1 MKFSFILCTINR
13 NDEIIKSINSIL
25 NQTYQNFEIIIIDQN
40 EHKNE
45 QLENIDKRII
55 YKHVNFKGLSSARNE
70 ALKYATGDYCCIMDD
85 DALYDSYNLEV
96 ANKLLMRNLYTVLSG
111 IIVDRNTGVKWNKK
125 MPDNELCIT
134 KNDVFFLAS
143 ASLIINTEILKKYM
157 FDENLG
163 AGRRWGCGE
172 ETDLLLRLYRDGYE
186 MFYTPEIKIYHPVT
200 DKYNY
205 DYRKAEKYNLG
216 FGAFY
221 KKNHLYLRFIKAVL
235 RNLIAMIIYTVKFD
249 KKNVKYYYICFKNKI
264 KGFLEYREAV

>member
-111 IIVDRNTGVKWNKK
+111 IIVGMLGSFEPTVKLVATCAYINGLAGEIAEEKYTDIA
-125 MPDNELCIT
+125 MRAHDTIECIP
-134 KNDVFFLAS
+134 KA
-143 ASLIINTEILKKYM
+143 
-157 FDENLG
+157 
-163 AGRRWGCGE
+163 
-172 ETDLLLRLYRDGYE
+172 
-186 MFYTPEIKIYHPVT
+186 IKTI
-200 DKYNY
+200 
-205 DYRKAEKYNLG
+205 RKA
-216 FGAFY
+216 
-221 KKNHLYLRFIKAVL
+221 
-235 RNLIAMIIYTVKFD
+235 
-249 KKNVKYYYICFKNKI
+249 
-264 KGFLEYREAV
+264 